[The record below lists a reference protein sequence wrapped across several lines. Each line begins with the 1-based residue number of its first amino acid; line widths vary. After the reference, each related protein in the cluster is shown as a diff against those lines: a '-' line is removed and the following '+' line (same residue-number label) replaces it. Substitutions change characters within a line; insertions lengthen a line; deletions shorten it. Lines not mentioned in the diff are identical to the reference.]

1 MSGKILI
8 DGDIVAYRAGFS
20 SNDLTA
26 KDAELKV
33 DELISTILSDT
44 EGFADDNYEVYLTG
58 KGNFRFDIAKT
69 LEYKGNRKDAAKPI
83 HLPHVREYMITKY
96 KATVSEGEEADD
108 LIAIEAT
115 KFGMTTVVASIDKDM
130 LQIPCYHY
138 NITRR
143 ELSAVGEFTGLKY
156 FYSQILTGD
165 KADNIKGLYR
175 CGPVKANKI
184 LDECDTEIKLW
195 NTCVEAYE
203 GDADR
208 VIENARL
215 LWLRREEDQL
225 WEPPVDQDKIS

>member
-8 DGDIVAYRAGFS
+8 DGDIIAYRAGFS